1 MREGVRVVAAA
12 GPESPPT
19 PQRRMT
25 QKLLFVCLGN
35 ICRSPAAEGVFLH
48 LLEERG
54 LSDQFVV
61 DSAGTGGW
69 HVGNPADRR
78 MQAAAN
84 RRGIQLPSRARQ
96 ISLDDFSSFDLV
108 LTMDDDNLAAVQGLA
123 REAGPRAT
131 ASIKPML
138 SYAGRF
144 SETEVPDPYYGGE
157 AGFGACA
164 RPARGCLRQPAR
176 RAQPAGVGQASSATR
191 DRNCPTR
198 ASITASMLMPSVTS
212 STASS
217 ACTSGASSRVLSR

>member
-1 MREGVRVVAAA
+1 
-12 GPESPPT
+12 
-19 PQRRMT
+19 MT

-48 LLEERG
+48 LLQERG

-78 MQAAAN
+78 MQGAAN

-108 LTMDDDNLAAVQGLA
+108 LTMDDDNLTAVQGLA

-131 ASIKPML
+131 ATIKPML
-138 SYAGRF
+138 SYARSF
-144 SETEVPDPYYGGE
+144 SETEVPDPYYGGNN
-157 AGFGACA
+157 GFDQVLDLLEVAIDG
-164 RPARGCLRQPAR
+164 LI
-176 RAQPAGVGQASSATR
+176 
-191 DRNCPTR
+191 NE
-198 ASITASMLMPSVTS
+198 IT
-212 STASS
+212 
-217 ACTSGASSRVLSR
+217 CD